1 MHVFWLFLVWMVYFI
16 LGMGV
21 LEAYSERD
29 ARLVR
34 GAGTAMIIGGFV
46 SVILSVLILWFGP
59 IEPW

>member
-1 MHVFWLFLVWMVYFI
+1 MVYFI